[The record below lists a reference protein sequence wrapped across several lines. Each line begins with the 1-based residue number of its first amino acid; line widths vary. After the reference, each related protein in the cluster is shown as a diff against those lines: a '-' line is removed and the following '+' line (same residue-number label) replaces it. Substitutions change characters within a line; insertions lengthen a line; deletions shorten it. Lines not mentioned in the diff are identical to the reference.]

1 MTRMNKHLFALFV
14 CVWCLAADLS
24 AQLGTSSPYS
34 MYGLGEI
41 NDLTS
46 GRLAGKGGSAI
57 GMRSPGLL
65 NHANPASYT
74 AFDTLSFVMDVSV
87 AGKSSLFKAGD
98 ESERMRSANIFK
110 MAFGFRVTS
119 RWAASLGIMPFSS
132 VGYNLQAEQDIEG
145 LTSTNLVQYSGSGGL
160 THILWGNAFKLTPE
174 LSVGVNTSFIF
185 GTITNAEQQ
194 RTWTIEKSLQTHKFY
209 WDFGLQYTRM
219 FNRRAI
225 GVAGLVYGYRGKMTM
240 NRNVEISSYSSDLF
254 AEQLRNQTLYL
265 PSFIGVG
272 ASYARRNNLQLSFDY
287 TFRKWSDLKA
297 FGGARFEDTHRIN
310 MGVSLIPGAQN
321 PKSYFDRIE
330 YQAGLS
336 IGNAYLSFNNKNAMQ
351 AVLSIGAGLPISS
364 SIVDIVYSY
373 GIFGRTGYKQ
383 MQERFHKITLGLTLK
398 ETWFYKFLY
407 Q

>member
-1 MTRMNKHLFALFV
+1 MSRHLAVLTV
-14 CVWCLAADLS
+14 CIFCMAADLS
-24 AQLGTSSPYS
+24 AQLGTASPYS

-41 NDLTS
+41 NELTS

-57 GMRSPGLL
+57 AMRSPGLL

-87 AGKSSLFKAGD
+87 AGKSSRFQAGD
-98 ESERMRSANIFK
+98 VTERMRSANIFK

-119 RWAASLGIMPFSS
+119 RWASSLGIMPFSS

-145 LTSTNLVQYSGSGGL
+145 LTSTNTVKYSGNGGL
-160 THILWGNAFKLTPE
+160 TRILWGNAFKLTPA
-174 LSVGVNTSFIF
+174 LSVGVNTSFLF

-194 RTWTIEKSLQTHKFY
+194 RTWDIEKTLQTHKFY
-209 WDFGLQYTRM
+209 WDFGLQYIRT
-219 FNRRAI
+219 FKRRAV
-225 GVAGLVYGYRGKMTM
+225 GVAGLVYGYRGKLTM
-240 NRNVEISSYSSDLF
+240 NREVQITSYSSELF
-254 AEQLRNQTLYL
+254 DEQLRNQTLYL

-272 ASYARRNNLQLSFDY
+272 ASYARRNNFQVSFDY
-287 TFRKWSDLKA
+287 TFRKWSDMKA
-297 FGGARFEDTHRIN
+297 FGGARFEDTHRVN
-310 MGVSLIPGAQN
+310 MGVSIIPDAQN
-321 PKSYFDRIE
+321 PKTYFDRIE

-336 IGNAYLSFNNKNAMQ
+336 VGNAYLSFNNKNAMQ
-351 AVLSIGAGLPISS
+351 AVVSLGAGLPIGS

-373 GIFGRTGYKQ
+373 GIFGRTGYRQ